1 MIEKIL
7 VVDMING
14 FVKSG
19 ALHDER
25 ILNIVPKIKHIV
37 ERKNQSEII
46 VIEDH
51 HTLQS
56 TEFDVFPVHCLKDD
70 KESETIE
77 ELQYL
82 FNLPNFRARI
92 AKNSTNAF
100 FALDEAGELD
110 GDVYYIVGC
119 RSDIC
124 ILHLALTLKTYSNE
138 INRPIRVVV
147 IKDAIET
154 YDSPDHN
161 AAKANEAAVTILMTA
176 GVEVMTLKELLK
188 EESK

>member
-1 MIEKIL
+1 MTEKII

-14 FVKSG
+14 FIKNG
-19 ALHDER
+19 ALHDEK
-25 ILNIVPKIKHIV
+25 ILNIVPNIKYII
-37 ERKNQSEII
+37 ERKTQSEII
-46 VIEDH
+46 VVEDR
-51 HTLQS
+51 HTMQS
-56 TEFDVFPVHCLKDD
+56 TEFNVFPVHCLKDD

-82 FNLPNFRARI
+82 FNLPNFKARI

-100 FALDEAGELD
+100 FALDKAGELD

-119 RSDIC
+119 CSDIC

-147 IKDAIET
+147 IVDAIET
-154 YDSPDHN
+154 YDLPDHN
-161 AAKANEAAVTILMTA
+161 ATKANEAAIAILMTA
-176 GVEVMTLKELLK
+176 GVEVMTLKEVLK
-188 EESK
+188 EENK